1 MQTGYPCI
9 FRKGSD
15 PRFLGTF
22 SLILWQLGRRSRG
35 CSLVFKRVSFPKTP
49 KLVNDTFSSFLP
61 LSLSLLL
68 RMIT

>member
-1 MQTGYPCI
+1 MQIGYPCI

-15 PRFLGTF
+15 PRFPGTF

-35 CSLVFKRVSFPKTP
+35 CSLVFKGVSFPRTP
-49 KLVNDTFSSFLP
+49 KLVNDTFCSSL
-61 LSLSLLL
+61 LLLSLLL